1 MEFIGGDKIMLRKIL
16 DSKYFQVPYKMIKF
30 LIFTVLTI
38 YIVVIIAQRLSGN
51 NSIFGYRIFSVATG
65 SMIPKYNIN
74 DVLAVKEVNIDELKV
89 GDDITYLGN
98 RYDVNGKIVTHRII
112 DIKTENGKKKYITKG
127 INATT
132 EDPSIEKNQIYG
144 KVIGKIPVITLIN
157 HIVKN
162 QYGFFFLIFLPL
174 VIVIFLEIADTV
186 TEIKQEKKKVEGH
199 EEKEEII

>member
-98 RYDVNGKIVTHRII
+98 RH
-112 DIKTENGKKKYITKG
+112 
-127 INATT
+127 
-132 EDPSIEKNQIYG
+132 
-144 KVIGKIPVITLIN
+144 
-157 HIVKN
+157 
-162 QYGFFFLIFLPL
+162 
-174 VIVIFLEIADTV
+174 
-186 TEIKQEKKKVEGH
+186 
-199 EEKEEII
+199 

>member
-1 MEFIGGDKIMLRKIL
+1 MLRKIL
-16 DSKYFQVPYKMIKF
+16 DSKYFQIPYKIIKF

-38 YIVVIIAQRLSGN
+38 YIVFIITQRLSGN

-112 DIKTENGKKKYITKG
+112 DIKVENGKKKYITKG
-127 INATT
+127 INAIT
-132 EDPSIEKNQIYG
+132 EDPSIEENQIYG

-186 TEIKQEKKKVEGH
+186 TEIKQEKKKVEEH
-199 EEKEEII
+199 EENEEII